1 MYVEVIAQ
9 KQKPSLNLTMRKRRP
24 LTPAKRGSHTHRH
37 TQLSLFLP
45 RRDGNK
51 TRQNRCR
58 EGGREEGGEGGASSS
73 SKLHKRKKRERGH
86 RYPPYSFLLLPNFSL
101 SLSLC
106 RPLFSTEM
114 NSMQAAVT
122 YTHTH
127 TVHTELQQTRGVA
140 CSTKKS
146 LKNLQ
151 HHHHHHAAA
160 AAAAQ
165 ANPTAASST
174 SI

>member
-1 MYVEVIAQ
+1 MSLEEVISRLSAKGWKSRLYVEVIAQ

-122 YTHTH
+122 HTH
-127 TVHTELQQTRGVA
+127 TLCTRSCSKPEAWPAQQ
-140 CSTKKS
+140 KKV
-146 LKNLQ
+146 
-151 HHHHHHAAA
+151 
-160 AAAAQ
+160 
-165 ANPTAASST
+165 
-174 SI
+174 